1 MKVSYIILTWNSERY
16 IKKCVDSILSIKDIE
31 HDIIVIDNGSND
43 NTQNILEEYK
53 TLIKTIYLDKNYGT
67 TKSRNLG
74 MKEIDKDS
82 DHICILDSD
91 TQINKA
97 ALEKLISLTEEEQI
111 GIAGPQ
117 MITSNGV
124 VQKSGRRFPSVKIKF
139 YKAFPSKKVQSIG
152 EKLENYDFSKKRKY
166 YEVDYLIG
174 ACWLMRKEII
184 EKVGLLDE
192 KIFYAPEDV
201 DYCARVWKAGYKVV
215 FCKEAQIIHEWQRIS
230 KKKLISKMNWEHI
243 KGLVYYFKKYK
254 YISNSDKIYKSK

>member
-1 MKVSYIILTWNSERY
+1 MKVSYIILTWNSDRY
-16 IKKCVDSILSIKDIE
+16 IRKCINSILNIKDIE
-31 HDIIVIDNGSND
+31 HDIIVVDNGSD
-43 NTQNILEEYK
+43 DKTKSILKEYK

-74 MKEIDKDS
+74 IKESDEDS
-82 DHICILDSD
+82 DYICILDSD
-91 TQINKA
+91 TQINKL
-97 ALEKLISLTEEEQI
+97 ALERLISLAQEEQI
-111 GIAGPQ
+111 GIVGPQ
-117 MITSNGV
+117 MITSNGL
-124 VQKSGRRFPSVKIKF
+124 VQKSGRRFPSVKIKL

-152 EKLENYDFSKKRKY
+152 EKMENYDFSMEKEY

-201 DYCARVWKAGYKVV
+201 DYCARVWRAGYKVA
-215 FCKEAQIIHEWQRIS
+215 FCKHAQIIHEWQRIS

-243 KGLVYYFKKYK
+243 KGLIYYFKKYK
-254 YISNSDKIYKSK
+254 YITNSDKIYRRK